1 MKAADVSAS
10 IDTAALRALLDEGT
24 PGRWIAGAARED
36 GTAQVYCPN
45 RGPLRVIVPVAETE
59 PHNAALIAALRNAA
73 PALLDAADERDRLR
87 DALDKIN
94 AIRNS
99 IVGLQKVNWSE
110 HIYPLVAALDAA
122 GFVGQTYAE
131 ARSDVGTLMARAVS
145 AEAESAALRDER
157 DRLRSELSADEI
169 RECNAES
176 EPPTPRRLAHLMCG
190 LEGMDREE
198 FVDECFNIARA
209 LPKQKQWAVDVDLA
223 DSIVYWQK
231 ACAAMQEERDRL
243 RSLVEAR
250 DVCVVCGNV
259 LLPAPEPHC
268 EGCDTAGP
276 RYTDPE

>member
-1 MKAADVSAS
+1 
-10 IDTAALRALLDEGT
+10 
-24 PGRWIAGAARED
+24 
-36 GTAQVYCPN
+36 
-45 RGPLRVIVPVAETE
+45 
-59 PHNAALIAALRNAA
+59 LIAALRNAA